1 MKYLL
6 ISFVLFAFLF
16 TGCNKE
22 ECDPITTTIDDRVSF
37 EINFLQ
43 YSDNNYFID
52 QVYTD
57 TSSALN
63 TYNLYYG
70 SINPIVIPKYFVKSI
85 EVYKAVNSIFD
96 EDQSILANAYIN
108 LPTRSSDSMYND
120 SFRNNNIQIPGEVE
134 LSRFI
139 LLNEGRDYIFN
150 PTTGFITLIYPIN
163 DYDIIAVAYV
173 FENDSPSVSDD
184 LYYGEFISELVNN
197 SKTRGVLKLV
207 RPTNLNPRYQDAWK
221 LKMKNIYQIT
231 PYIGQLTNL
240 DMDIYLKK
248 SDGSESNT
256 INDNRLLELFGFDR
270 FSTDG
275 SAIPD
280 GKFDNIIGIN
290 FEPRT
295 SEIIFPV
302 IQPFGNNI
310 PSLLSGY
317 KYQAIYDTIKTYLS
331 MPGNS
336 FIIKG
341 KYKPI

>member
-6 ISFVLFAFLF
+6 ISFVLFTLLF
-16 TGCNKE
+16 ISCNKE
-22 ECDPITTTIDDRVSF
+22 NCDPITPPIDDRVSF

-52 QVYTD
+52 QIYTD

-63 TYNLYYG
+63 LYNLYYG
-70 SINPIVIPKYFVKSI
+70 NVNPIINPKYFVKYI
-85 EVYKAVNSIFD
+85 EVYKSVNSILD
-96 EDQSILANAYIN
+96 PDQSIIANAYIN
-108 LPTRSSDSMYND
+108 LPTRFSGNMYD
-120 SFRNNNIQIPGEVE
+120 DTYRNNNLQIPGEVE

-139 LLNEGRDYIFN
+139 LLNEGRDYIFH
-150 PTTGFITLIYPIN
+150 PSTGFITLINPIN

-173 FENDSPSVSDD
+173 IENDSPSVSDD

-207 RPTNLNPRYQDAWK
+207 RPTNLHPQYQAAWK

-231 PYIGQLTNL
+231 PYIGQITNL
-240 DMDIYLKK
+240 DLDIYLKM
-248 SDGSESNT
+248 SDGSETNT
-256 INDNRLLELFGFDR
+256 INGIRLLQLFGLDR
-270 FSTDG
+270 LSENG
-275 SAIPD
+275 MSVPD
-280 GKFDNIIGIN
+280 GKYDFFPNTN
-290 FEPRT
+290 FETRT
-295 SEIIFPV
+295 SEIIFPM
-302 IQPFGNNI
+302 IEPFGNNI
-310 PSLLSGY
+310 PPLLDGY
-317 KYQAIYDTIKTYLS
+317 KYQAIYDTLKTYLS